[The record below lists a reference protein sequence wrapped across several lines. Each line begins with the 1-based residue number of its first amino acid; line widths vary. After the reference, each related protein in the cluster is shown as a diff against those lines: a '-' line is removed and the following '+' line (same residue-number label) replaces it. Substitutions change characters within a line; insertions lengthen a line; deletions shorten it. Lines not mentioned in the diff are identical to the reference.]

1 MDWAVS
7 VIVPFYNAAPWL
19 ERCLKSLLAQY
30 LRELEIILVDDASTD
45 ASPKIAERYTG
56 RYPDRIRYLRQESNM
71 GPGAARNVGL
81 SLARGEYVGF
91 VDADDM
97 AEPEMFSS
105 LYATARKTGAQVAV
119 CGIYLSRDGREHEIL
134 PGYICDAQ
142 NLFKNVRLFPSPCN
156 KIFQRNYLIM
166 IEANFPLSRMSEDMA
181 FVFKII
187 VNSPRIVYIN
197 RPLYRYLTHSSS
209 ASFDIL
215 KRKKAFISI
224 IDVKKYLKKYNKFD
238 KYKYKYKKMYFLHL
252 IYYPICLVV
261 IDALIKGNNRWRI
274 LWQSPSYFY
283 SLLKFLFRRSI

>member
-166 IEANFPLSRMSEDMA
+166 WNFDGTIEEDETMVWDWSNGA
-181 FVFKII
+181 HHLPMPNGAFYDDNGGNMFVFPEMK
-187 VNSPRIVYIN
+187 
-197 RPLYRYLTHSSS
+197 
-209 ASFDIL
+209 
-215 KRKKAFISI
+215 
-224 IDVKKYLKKYNKFD
+224 
-238 KYKYKYKKMYFLHL
+238 
-252 IYYPICLVV
+252 
-261 IDALIKGNNRWRI
+261 
-274 LWQSPSYFY
+274 
-283 SLLKFLFRRSI
+283 